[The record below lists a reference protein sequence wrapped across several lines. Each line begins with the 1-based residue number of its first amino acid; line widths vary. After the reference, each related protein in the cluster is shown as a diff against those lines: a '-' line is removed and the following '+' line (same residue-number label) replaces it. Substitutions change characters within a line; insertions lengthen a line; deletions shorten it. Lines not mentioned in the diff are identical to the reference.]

1 MLRRLAVA
9 VLALSPSQRL
19 FAQLRTEPVA
29 VVQAP
34 NDAVI
39 ASAVCDGSEMTSAE
53 QRRTVG
59 NVLIGAGAAMLVL
72 GATVVP
78 HRTPGPL
85 LTAVGAGMAVSLT
98 GGYLR
103 WSAVPNDDF
112 WRQVIARAKTGA
124 TRSADIRSCLHDPEA
139 LSSAGTQEQW
149 TYFLR
154 RPLIEGTGKTVR
166 TVTFSFQDSVLTQVR
181 RTEVRTRP
189 EDQTAPVIPVGVPLG
204 TP

>member
-9 VLALSPSQRL
+9 ALMVAPSQNL
-19 FAQLRTEPVA
+19 FAQLRTKPVG

-34 NDAVI
+34 SSVMV
-39 ASAVCDGSEMTSAE
+39 SSVCDGSEMTSAE
-53 QRRTVG
+53 QRRTIG
-59 NVLIGAGAAMLVL
+59 NVLIGTGAAMLVL

-85 LTAVGAGMAVSLT
+85 LTAFGAGMAVSLT

-112 WRQVIARAKTGA
+112 WKQVIARAKTGE
-124 TRSADIRSCLHDPEA
+124 TRSADIRNCLHEPEGT
-139 LSSAGTQEQW
+139 SSAGTQEQW

-154 RPLIEGTGKTVR
+154 RPLIEGAGKTVR

-189 EDQTAPVIPVGVPLG
+189 EDQTAPVIPVGVPFG